1 MTVVLNGRPCELRAN
16 TTLTDAVAQL
26 TGAVRGVAVAVNG
39 AVVPRGLW
47 PATVL
52 AEADEIEVLTAVQGG

>member
-1 MTVVLNGRPCELRAN
+1 MTVVLNGQRCELRDN

-26 TGAVRGVAVAVNG
+26 TGAMQGVAVAVNG

-47 PATVL
+47 PTTVL